1 MYRDEVGNEIERH
14 LTPHA
19 APLHRWL
26 DALRQ
31 RAGEGEQTMPSETYR
46 LFERAMEERKQI
58 LCTYD
63 GYRRELCPIILGH
76 SQGKE
81 EPSPISSAAR
91 ADPAYLAGASGAVC
105 FYQVSVRFSFA
116 AEDGMP
122 AIVIRSLHA
131 VSKSST
137 SMSIPTARTTR
148 NAASVPRLRPLPDEP
163 APGQRTAVPPPPQS
177 EAKQPIVPLGG
188 NSPAPRAHS
197 VGLRERAGGGT

>member
-19 APLHRWL
+19 ALLHRWL

-122 AIVIRSLHA
+122 AIVNPQR
-131 VSKSST
+131 
-137 SMSIPTARTTR
+137 
-148 NAASVPRLRPLPDEP
+148 RL
-163 APGQRTAVPPPPQS
+163 
-177 EAKQPIVPLGG
+177 
-188 NSPAPRAHS
+188 SPAPPTATGRT
-197 VGLRERAGGGT
+197 RPRPKNGGATASPVRSKTTNRPAR

>member
-1 MYRDEVGNEIERH
+1 MHMYRDEVGNKIERH

-19 APLHRWL
+19 ALLHRWL

-81 EPSPISSAAR
+81 RALTYQFGGESRSGLPRGGEWRCLFLSSVSEVQLRCGRWHAGDRHTQPSR
-91 ADPAYLAGASGAVC
+91 CV
-105 FYQVSVRFSFA
+105 
-116 AEDGMP
+116 E
-122 AIVIRSLHA
+122 IVDLDVNPDSPYNPQR
-131 VSKSST
+131 
-137 SMSIPTARTTR
+137 
-148 NAASVPRLRPLPDEP
+148 RL
-163 APGQRTAVPPPPQS
+163 
-177 EAKQPIVPLGG
+177 
-188 NSPAPRAHS
+188 SPAPPTATGRT
-197 VGLRERAGGGT
+197 RPRPKNGGATASPVRSKTTNRPARRK

>member
-1 MYRDEVGNEIERH
+1 MPLRCIAGSMLCAKERVKASRRCRAR
-14 LTPHA
+14 LTGCSSERWRSGSRSFA
-19 APLHRWL
+19 RMTAIAGSFAPSSLVTHR
-26 DALRQ
+26 
-31 RAGEGEQTMPSETYR
+31 G
-46 LFERAMEERKQI
+46 RK
-58 LCTYD
+58 
-63 GYRRELCPIILGH
+63 
-76 SQGKE
+76 